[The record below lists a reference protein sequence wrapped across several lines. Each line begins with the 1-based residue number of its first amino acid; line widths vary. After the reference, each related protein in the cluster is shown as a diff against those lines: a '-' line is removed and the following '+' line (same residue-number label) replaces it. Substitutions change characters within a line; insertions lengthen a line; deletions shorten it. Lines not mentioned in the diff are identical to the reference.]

1 MPFDHQNRRH
11 IRATRVADIIFLIL
25 VLGAL
30 GYAISTQSENT
41 QVMSQLFG
49 VSSARAV
56 QQQPALREVEY
67 FPANYVNQAK
77 DVQQHVQAF

>member
-1 MPFDHQNRRH
+1 MLFDHQNRRH
-11 IRATRVADIIFLIL
+11 IRATRVADVIFLLL

-41 QVMSQLFG
+41 QVITDLIG

-56 QQQPALREVEY
+56 EQQRPIEY
-67 FPANYVNQAK
+67 FPASYVNQAK
-77 DVQQHVQAF
+77 EIQEHVQAF

>member
-1 MPFDHQNRRH
+1 MLFDHQNRRH
-11 IRATRVADIIFLIL
+11 IRATRVADVIFLLL

-41 QVMSQLFG
+41 QVITDLIG

-56 QQQPALREVEY
+56 QPQPALRPVDY
-67 FPANYVNQAK
+67 FPASYVNQAK
-77 DVQQHVQAF
+77 DVSEHVQAF